1 MRISITTGHESRL
14 ASALA
19 KANGQATKNTAT
31 VADVLRLAERA
42 ELQLEIDELPL
53 SHRGGI
59 EAVLCGRG
67 PEAKAYGY
75 RMVRTRLTIR
85 RGHRNRGWYLTAAER
100 AEVYPRQ
107 PEEFDIRIRGVQ
119 RDWIVRHVLE
129 PYSLPTPAIQA

>member
-1 MRISITTGHESRL
+1 MRIPINTDHESQI

-19 KANGQATKNTAT
+19 KANGQARKNTAT

-42 ELQLEIDELPL
+42 ELQLDIDELPL
-53 SHRGGI
+53 GYRGGI
-59 EAVLCGRG
+59 EAVWCGRG
-67 PEAKAYGY
+67 ADANAYGY
-75 RMVRTRLTIR
+75 RMVRTHLTIR

-107 PEEFDIRIRGVQ
+107 PEEFDIRIRDVQ

-129 PYSLPTPAIQA
+129 PYSLQTPATPA